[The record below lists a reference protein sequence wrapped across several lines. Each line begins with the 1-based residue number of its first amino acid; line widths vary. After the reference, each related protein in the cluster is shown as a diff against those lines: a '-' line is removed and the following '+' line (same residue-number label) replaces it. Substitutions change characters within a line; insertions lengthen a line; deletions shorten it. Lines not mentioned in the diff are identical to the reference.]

1 MKNKKTIKTTTLGAL
16 VAVSKTE
23 TGMNYVQILPNNPRI
38 GQVEPFHGVGYGQML
53 NNGSFDFISKKRV
66 RRKPDLKLL
75 HSSVSFGNDGIDRYV
90 FTLPS
95 EQRGQFAKLLSI
107 EAIIAERFVEHDA
120 WGKPF
125 SIEDYKE
132 FVQ

>member
-1 MKNKKTIKTTTLGAL
+1 MKKNSKKTITMEAL
-16 VAVSKTE
+16 MAVSKTE
-23 TGMNYVQILPNNPRI
+23 SGMDYVQVLPDNPSV
-38 GQVEPFHGVGYGQML
+38 GMVEPFHGMGYGQML

-66 RRKPDLKLL
+66 RRKPDLRLL